1 MTVFV
6 TVLCVLVAALCL
18 LNLLLV
24 VGVIRRL
31 REHTELI
38 EDVRS
43 SASGPPVRIMLP
55 AGEEVGDFSA
65 RTVDGAA
72 VSRGSLDGDTLV
84 GVFSPGCPACAEQL
98 PLFTALAASFPG
110 GRDRV
115 LAVVVG
121 DAEEAAAEVAALAPV
136 ARVVQ
141 EAHGGDAS
149 TAFGVNGFPALA
161 RVDPAGR
168 VLASGYR
175 VADVEVL
182 AGV

>member
-6 TVLCVLVAALCL
+6 AVLSVLVGALCL
-18 LNLLLV
+18 LNLLLT

-31 REHTELI
+31 KEHTALIGEL
-38 EDVRS
+38 RS
-43 SASGPPVRIMLP
+43 SASGAPVQIMLP

-65 RTVDGAA
+65 RTTDGAA
-72 VSRGSLDGDTLV
+72 VSRGTLGGETLV
-84 GVFSPGCPACAEQL
+84 GVFSPGCSACAEQM
-98 PLFTALAASFPG
+98 PLFTELAASFPG

-121 DAEEAAAEVAALAPV
+121 DAEESAEEVAALTPV

-149 TAFGVNGFPALA
+149 AALGVNGFPALA
-161 RVDPAGR
+161 RIDAAGR
-168 VLASGYR
+168 VLASGYS
-175 VADVEVL
+175 VSDVEVL